1 MRFLLFRYGAAFTHM
16 LQENKVNRKQAK
28 VDRLPMC
35 GNYHWILRQSLSTE
49 VAVQL
54 FSPKLDQNTH
64 EEKCWLLSS
73 EELQKQSPRRVVLAI
88 NNPSHFEFALY
99 QHGRESSVTLADS
112 EKKGKS
118 LRGGRGIVFFS
129 YSQVA
134 FSSR

>member
-1 MRFLLFRYGAAFTHM
+1 
-16 LQENKVNRKQAK
+16 
-28 VDRLPMC
+28 MC
-35 GNYHWILRQSLSTE
+35 GNYHWILRQSSSTE

-88 NNPSHFEFALY
+88 NNPSHFELALY
-99 QHGRESSVTLADS
+99 EHGRESNVTLADS

-118 LRGGRGIVFFS
+118 LRGEEG
-129 YSQVA
+129 
-134 FSSR
+134 